1 MTLFWTF
8 LSLKLFGNS
17 CSNSYIPV
25 YYEYSGF
32 VSLVVKEKMGK
43 TSKILKK
50 LVPMVVDSKDVTNNK
65 KFWKIAK
72 PLFIEKAPAQL
83 LYTSSE
89 TN

>member
-1 MTLFWTF
+1 
-8 LSLKLFGNS
+8 
-17 CSNSYIPV
+17 
-25 YYEYSGF
+25 
-32 VSLVVKEKMGK
+32 
-43 TSKILKK
+43 
-50 LVPMVVDSKDVTNNK
+50 MVVDSKDVTNNK